1 MKGYKNREWLT
12 KEYLE
17 EGLSLAKVARLE
29 NVSPDTIKYWM
40 KKFKIPVRSRVE
52 VIALKK
58 KRAQEVNQAEVLQGM
73 DFEGEDDLA
82 SVKEFLENQKLFRN
96 GPHLRRVLQ
105 QRALKEMKGASDVE
119 YGKKVRLERERQRRL
134 AGAPVSEEYTVEND
148 MRKIQV
154 VCDEP
159 SKRKKR

>member
-1 MKGYKNREWLT
+1 VKLLQRRK
-12 KEYLE
+12 LE
-17 EGLSLAKVARLE
+17 E
-29 NVSPDTIKYWM
+29 
-40 KKFKIPVRSRVE
+40 
-52 VIALKK
+52 
-58 KRAQEVNQAEVLQGM
+58 KRKNETLQRM
-73 DFEGEDDLA
+73 DFKDEDDLA

-105 QRALKEMKGASDVE
+105 QRVLKEMKEASDAE

-148 MRKIQV
+148 MRKIQA